1 MCVKKHFLKNE
12 QGHDSWTHF
21 AFIWDTSP
29 LLWISASTLES
40 HPGDGVPEAC
50 GVLSTSLAFPETVHR
65 LDAGGPSQE
74 SCDFETT
81 EGPLSWEKTH
91 RWKAAQRGET
101 LN

>member
-12 QGHDSWTHF
+12 RGHDSWTHF

-50 GVLSTSLAFPETVHR
+50 GVLSASLAFPEAVQS
-65 LDAGGPSQE
+65 LDAGGLAQE
-74 SCDFETT
+74 SFSPETT
-81 EGPLSWEKTH
+81 EGSLSWEEMEMKNGSE
-91 RWKAAQRGET
+91 R
-101 LN
+101 